1 MTKQIIINEAN
12 SLLHRKSKELSK
24 SIIKTPKDLERFAIG
39 LDKLSQDMWDYKNEL
54 EAIKSVL
61 DLETKPVKI
70 NGKTARIYQKC

>member
-39 LDKLSQDMWDYKNEL
+39 LDKLSKICGTIKTNWRRSNEYFCW
-54 EAIKSVL
+54 
-61 DLETKPVKI
+61 
-70 NGKTARIYQKC
+70 R

>member
-1 MTKQIIINEAN
+1 MCKVKKFLEVVIKNRRYEKMTKQIIINEAN

-54 EAIKSVL
+54 EAIK
-61 DLETKPVKI
+61 
-70 NGKTARIYQKC
+70 